1 MNHIIPQTVNFTELV
16 KSGNTTLS
24 LNIESKLVEALNKE
38 FKDDEQRWYI
48 ANLYVYMNYHPTK
61 DFPINLEHVYK
72 MIGFANKGNA
82 MKTIKRNF
90 IDGEDYKT
98 SFFRSENRKKDGGKD
113 NKNVMLN
120 TDTFKHLCMLAKTEN
135 GKKIRKYYVKLE
147 NIYNELMKE
156 EMNKTK
162 LEIQEK
168 QKLIDEQSKQIEQ
181 LENKPHTEGFER
193 NAGYIYLIKDSTKHG
208 HYKIGFANDPQKRI
222 SQLNIAS
229 STYSLDIACR
239 FETFDKEFAEKIIH
253 CALLPF
259 KIQNRKEWF
268 YFKDDFELAYAI
280 NTIKSCLQF
289 INQFNISNYDQ
300 LKNKPL
306 DIQTELKEISKDN
319 KLKEQIKDDIN
330 KRCQI
335 VAQQMSNK
343 TGKYKGVFWT
353 TEKNKW
359 KSELKRHHVVFF
371 LGYYESELEA
381 AKAYNDYATFLNK
394 TYNESYTLNYIDNYK
409 PNPRDIP
416 EENKQKQESV
426 KTSKYIGVSYD
437 SVRNYYVVSIKHNGK
452 TYHLGNNQCEI
463 ECAKLY
469 NQQALYFNNQFKL
482 NYELNEIKNYTTIE
496 RNVYK
501 EIQENKMTS
510 KSSQYYGVVYSKQKK
525 KFRSL
530 LVHNK
535 KQLHIGFFDNELDAA
550 KAYNKKAIELNGI
563 GKYKYKLNNV

>member
-1 MNHIIPQTVNFTELV
+1 MNPIIPQTVNFNELV

-24 LNIESKLVEALNKE
+24 LTIQSKLVEVLNKE
-38 FKDDEQRWYI
+38 FNEDEQRWYI
-48 ANLYVYMNYHPTK
+48 ANLYVYMNYHPTQE
-61 DFPINLEHVYK
+61 FPINLEHVYK
-72 MIGFANKGNA
+72 MIGFAHKKNA
-82 MKTIKRNF
+82 KRTLENNF
-90 IDGEDYKT
+90 IKNEDYKVT
-98 SFFRSENRKKDGGKD
+98 VLPREHGKFSEETIL
-113 NKNVMLN
+113 LN
-120 TDTFKHLCMLAKTEN
+120 TDTFKNLCMIAKTEN

-147 NIYNELMKE
+147 NIYNQLIKE
-156 EMNKTK
+156 EMDKTK
-162 LEIQEK
+162 LEIREK

-193 NAGYIYLIKDSTKHG
+193 ASGYIYLIKDSSKPG

-229 STYSLDIACR
+229 SMYSLDIACR
-239 FETFDKEFAEKIIH
+239 FETFDKEFAEKIVH

-280 NTIKSCLQF
+280 NTIKHCLQF
-289 INQFNISNYDQ
+289 IDKYNITSYEK
-300 LKNKPL
+300 LKEESINVEE
-306 DIQTELKEISKDN
+306 ELKEITKDN
-319 KLKEQIKDDIN
+319 YLKEQIKDDIN

-343 TGKYKGVFWT
+343 TGKYKGVCWT
-353 TEKNKW
+353 AEKNKW
-359 KSELKRHHVVFF
+359 KSELKRYHAIFF
-371 LGYYESELEA
+371 LGYYDSEIEA

-394 TYNESYTLNYIDNYK
+394 TYNESYTLNYIDNYT

-416 EENKQKQESV
+416 EESKQKQESV

-469 NQQALYFNNQFKL
+469 NQQALYFNNQFKS
-482 NYELNEIKNYTTIE
+482 NYELNEIENYTTIE

-501 EIQENKMTS
+501 EIQENKITS

-525 KFRSL
+525 KYRAL

-535 KQLHIGFFDNELDAA
+535 KQLHLGHYESELDAA
-550 KAYNKKAIELNGI
+550 KAYNKKASELNEI
-563 GKYKYKLNNV
+563 GKYKYKLNNVIE